1 MIVESSLFPLKAGA
15 QNYRKNRKGLSV
27 NCEAPMQ
34 VTEIST
40 FSQANHVTIYSHT
53 LEQELPKRL
62 IVQ

>member
-1 MIVESSLFPLKAGA
+1 MIVESSLFPLKAGV
-15 QNYRKNRKGLSV
+15 QNYIKNRTIE
-27 NCEAPMQ
+27 CEAPMQ